1 MRQAIAAPPPACAP
15 SKLPVEV
22 LAGKE
27 RRDYFN
33 QRRQRDPLGQGHPC
47 TWRTRLIKVAAQ
59 IVVRSRRLVVKLAG
73 SWPYLD
79 HYRRVAQSVLAF
91 PIAVAENSG

>member
-1 MRQAIAAPPPACAP
+1 MAP
-15 SKLPVEV
+15 SKLPVEA

-33 QRRQRDPLGQGHPC
+33 HRRERDPLGEGHPC
-47 TWRTRLIKVAAQ
+47 TWRTRLIKVAAE
-59 IVVRSRRLVVKLAG
+59 IVVRSRRIVVKLAG

-79 HYRRVAQSVLAF
+79 HYRRVAESVLAV
-91 PIAVAENSG
+91 PIAVAYDSG